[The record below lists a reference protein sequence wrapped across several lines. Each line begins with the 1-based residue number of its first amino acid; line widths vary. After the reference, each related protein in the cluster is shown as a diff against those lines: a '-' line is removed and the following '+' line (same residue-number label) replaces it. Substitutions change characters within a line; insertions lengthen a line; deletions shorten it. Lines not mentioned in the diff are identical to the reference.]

1 MSSAHGVR
9 IVGAGGPAWDDIVPT
24 GPSSPGWGSEEEESR
39 QESPE
44 IITEIDVPP
53 PPVEVFNDV
62 EIAIRSNR
70 QAYEIGDMYGDFKDG
85 VEVWR
90 DSNETFFLE
99 KEEEEEEVHVPMSDT
114 SATGASEPAPGLD
127 HDNPAPAAPAPPL
140 RPSGRLPPLSLSPSI
155 HSFIHRRCILRWN
168 PQPRMIRR

>member
-1 MSSAHGVR
+1 MRMSSAHDVR
-9 IVGAGGPAWDDIVPT
+9 IVGAGGPAWDDIVPP
-24 GPSSPGWGSEEEESR
+24 GPASPGWGPEEESG

-62 EIAIRSNR
+62 EITIRSNR

-99 KEEEEEEVHVPMSDT
+99 KEEEEEEEEVHVPMSDT

-140 RPSGRLPPLSLSPSI
+140 SLSLHPFI

>member
-44 IITEIDVPP
+44 IIIEIDVPP

-62 EIAIRSNR
+62 EITIRSNR

-99 KEEEEEEVHVPMSDT
+99 KEEEEVHVPMSDT

-140 RPSGRLPPLSLSPSI
+140 SLSLHPFI
-155 HSFIHRRCILRWN
+155 HSFIVAAFSGG
-168 PQPRMIRR
+168 IRNLE

>member
-62 EIAIRSNR
+62 EITIRSNR
-70 QAYEIGDMYGDFKDG
+70 QAYYEIGDMYGDFKDG

-99 KEEEEEEVHVPMSDT
+99 KEEEEVHVPMSDT

-127 HDNPAPAAPAPPL
+127 HDNPAPAAPAPL
-140 RPSGRLPPLSLSPSI
+140 RRPSGRLEVLGSRRSLHPSI
-155 HSFIHRRCILRWN
+155 HSFIVAAFSGG
-168 PQPRMIRR
+168 IRNLE